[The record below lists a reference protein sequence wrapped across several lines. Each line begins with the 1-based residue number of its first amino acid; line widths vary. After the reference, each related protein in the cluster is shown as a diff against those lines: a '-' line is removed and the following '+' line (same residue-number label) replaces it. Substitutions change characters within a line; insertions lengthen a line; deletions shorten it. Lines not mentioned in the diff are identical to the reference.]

1 MNNVYLYIILHLQE
15 KGKENVRAQILK
27 FYLSYMAPCRAVIP
41 TRCFLSFD
49 RRFSQT

>member
-27 FYLSYMAPCRAVIP
+27 LYLKHMMPCRIAIP
-41 TRCFLSFD
+41 ARCFL
-49 RRFSQT
+49 FSLI